1 MRSFFSWTLNP
12 LIKDPKVD
20 RSSMYIV
27 SKGKYKLVRT
37 PMAIIIHKGKSYP
50 VVVVVVV
57 VDLA

>member
-1 MRSFFSWTLNP
+1 
-12 LIKDPKVD
+12 
-20 RSSMYIV
+20 MYIV